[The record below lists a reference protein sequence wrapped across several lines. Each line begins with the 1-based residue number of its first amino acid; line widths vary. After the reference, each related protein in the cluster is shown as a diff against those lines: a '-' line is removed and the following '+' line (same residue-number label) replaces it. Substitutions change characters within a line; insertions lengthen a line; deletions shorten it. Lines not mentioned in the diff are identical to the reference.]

1 MQTDGLMALAE
12 RYENDPEQS
21 ERLENLFRVIEENPD
36 MMDLPLKDVDDPLL
50 AEILEALRKPGRE
63 SYFKTWTHAAHPG
76 LTEDELDE
84 YG

>member
-21 ERLENLFRVIEENPD
+21 ERLENLFQVIEENPD

-50 AEILEALRKPGRE
+50 AEILEALRKPRQAGI
-63 SYFKTWTHAAHPG
+63 P
-76 LTEDELDE
+76 L
-84 YG
+84 

>member
-21 ERLENLFRVIEENPD
+21 ERLENLFQVIEENPD
-36 MMDLPLKDVDDPLL
+36 MMDLPLKEVDDPLL
-50 AEILEALRKPGRE
+50 AEILEALRKPKRE
-63 SYFKTWTHAAHPG
+63 SYFKTWMRAAHPG

-84 YG
+84 CS